1 MTIAILTGV
10 FLLLLLLRV
19 PVAFAI
25 GLASLSAMLV
35 DLPLEAAA
43 VTLTQRSVTSA
54 FTFTLLAI
62 PLFIL
67 SGKMLAAG
75 GVARRLVAFARAAVG
90 WLPGGLAIT
99 NVLATLLFGSI
110 TGSAAAT
117 TSGIGGFMIP
127 AMKSEGYP
135 RGFAAAL
142 TATAAT
148 TGLLLP
154 PSNVLIVY
162 AMVAGGV
169 SVGVLFL
176 SGYLP
181 GLLLCLLLVVVA
193 SIMSRAGG
201 YGRRERFPGWRV
213 LAASFFGILPS
224 FVLLFIVM
232 GGIVGGL
239 FTATEASAIAVL
251 YAFLLVF
258 AVYREVPLA
267 SLPQILRET
276 ASTTGMVFLLIGTS
290 VAIAWVFAYANV
302 PELIAETLG
311 TLKAHPWLLLL
322 AINILLLAVGT
333 FLDVTPGVLIFTP
346 ILLPLMVGL
355 APEFGLTPDEMRYHF
370 GIVLVFNLCLGLVS
384 PPAGTTLFIG
394 ASIAQCPLHEMN
406 RPLIPI
412 FGTGVV
418 ALIVVSYWTDLTLW
432 LPRQLGLLP

>member
-1 MTIAILTGV
+1 MTVAVLAGV

-19 PVAFAI
+19 PVAFGI
-25 GLASLSAMLV
+25 GLAALAAMLL
-35 DLPLEAAA
+35 DLPFEAGA
-43 VTLTQRSVTSA
+43 VTLTQRTVTSA

-67 SGKMLAAG
+67 SGKLLAAG

-90 WLPGGLAIT
+90 WLPGGLAVT
-99 NVLATLLFGSI
+99 NVFANLLFGSI

-148 TGLLLP
+148 AGLLLP

-169 SVGVLFL
+169 SVGALFL

-181 GLLLCLLLVVVA
+181 GFLLCLLLVVIA

-201 YGRRERFPGWRV
+201 YGQREAFPGIAV
-213 LAASFFGILPS
+213 LLRAFVGILPS
-224 FVLLFIVM
+224 FLLLAIVI

-251 YAFLLVF
+251 YAFVLVF
-258 AVYREVPLA
+258 AVYREA
-267 SLPQILRET
+267 SLKDLPRILRET

-290 VAIAWVFAYANV
+290 VAIAWVFAYADV
-302 PELIAETLG
+302 PDLIADALG
-311 TLKAHPWLLLL
+311 PLREHPWLLLL

-346 ILLPLMVGL
+346 IFLPLMMGL

-370 GIVLVFNLCLGLVS
+370 GVVMVFNLCLGLVS

-406 RPLIPI
+406 KPLIPI
-412 FGTGVV
+412 FGTGII
-418 ALIVVSYWTDLTLW
+418 ALMIVSYWTDLTLW

>member
-1 MTIAILTGV
+1 MTVAVLSGV
-10 FLLLLLLRV
+10 FLILLLLRV
-19 PVAFAI
+19 PVAFGI
-25 GLASLSAMLV
+25 GLAALVAMLL
-35 DLPLEAAA
+35 DLPFEASA
-43 VTLTQRSVTSA
+43 VTLTQRTVTSA

-67 SGKMLAAG
+67 SGKLLAAG
-75 GVARRLVAFARAAVG
+75 GVARRLVEFARAAVG
-90 WLPGGLAIT
+90 WLPGGLAVT
-99 NVLATLLFGSI
+99 NVFANLLFGSI

-169 SVGVLFL
+169 SVGALFL

-181 GLLLCLLLVVVA
+181 GFLLCLLLVVVA

-201 YGRRERFPGWRV
+201 YGRRETFPGVVALLRAFV
-213 LAASFFGILPS
+213 GILPS
-224 FVLLFIVM
+224 FLLLAIVI

-251 YAFLLVF
+251 YAFVLVF
-258 AVYREVPLA
+258 GVYREAPLRE
-267 SLPQILRET
+267 LPRILRET

-290 VAIAWVFAYANV
+290 VAIAWVFAYADV
-302 PELIAETLG
+302 PDLIADALG
-311 TLKAHPWLLLL
+311 PLREHPWLLLL
-322 AINILLLAVGT
+322 AINLLLLAVGT

-370 GIVLVFNLCLGLVS
+370 GVVMVFNLCLGLVS

-412 FGTGVV
+412 FGTGVI
-418 ALIVVSYWTDLTLW
+418 ALMIVSYWTDLTLW
-432 LPRQLGLLP
+432 LPRAMGLL

>member
-1 MTIAILTGV
+1 MTLAILAGV

-19 PVAFAI
+19 PVAFGI
-25 GLASLSAMLV
+25 GLASMAAMLV
-35 DLPLEAAA
+35 DLPLEASA
-43 VTLTQRSVTSA
+43 VTLTQRTVTSA

-67 SGKMLAAG
+67 SGKLLAAG
-75 GVARRLVAFARAAVG
+75 GVARRLVEFARAAVG
-90 WLPGGLAIT
+90 WLPGGLAVT
-99 NVLATLLFGSI
+99 NVLANLLFGSI

-127 AMKSEGYP
+127 AMKAEGYP

-169 SVGVLFL
+169 SVGALFL

-181 GLLLCLLLVVVA
+181 GLLLCGLLTIVA
-193 SIMSRAGG
+193 AIMSRAGG
-201 YGRRERFPGWRV
+201 YGRRETFPGWLP
-213 LAASFFGILPS
+213 LARGFVGILPS
-224 FVLLFIVM
+224 FLLLFIVM
-232 GGIVGGL
+232 GGIVGGW

-251 YAFLLVF
+251 YSFLLVF
-258 AVYREVPLA
+258 GVYREAPLRE
-267 SLPQILRET
+267 LPRILRET

-302 PELIAETLG
+302 PELIADAVGALRE
-311 TLKAHPWLLLL
+311 HPWLVLL
-322 AINILLLAVGT
+322 AINVLLLAVGT

-346 ILLPLMVGL
+346 IFLPLMVGL

-394 ASIAQCPLHEMN
+394 ASIARCSLSEMN

-412 FGTGVV
+412 FGVGVL

-432 LPRQLGLLP
+432 LPRTLGLL

>member
-1 MTIAILTGV
+1 MTVAVLSGV

-19 PVAFAI
+19 PVAFGI
-25 GLASLSAMLV
+25 GLAALAAMLL
-35 DLPLEAAA
+35 DLPFEAGA
-43 VTLTQRSVTSA
+43 VTLTQRTVTSA

-67 SGKMLAAG
+67 SGKLLAAG
-75 GVARRLVAFARAAVG
+75 GVARRLVEFARAAVG
-90 WLPGGLAIT
+90 WMPGGLAVT
-99 NVLATLLFGSI
+99 NVFANLLFGSI

-135 RGFAAAL
+135 RGFAASL

-169 SVGVLFL
+169 SVGALFL

-181 GLLLCLLLVVVA
+181 GLLLCLLLVIVA

-201 YGRRERFPGWRV
+201 YGQREAFPGVVALLRAFV
-213 LAASFFGILPS
+213 GILPS
-224 FVLLFIVM
+224 FLLLAIVI

-251 YAFLLVF
+251 YAFALVF
-258 AVYREVPLA
+258 GVYREA
-267 SLPQILRET
+267 SLRELPRILRET

-290 VAIAWVFAYANV
+290 VAIAWVFAYADV
-302 PELIAETLG
+302 PDLIADALG
-311 TLKAHPWLLLL
+311 PLREHPWLLLL
-322 AINILLLAVGT
+322 AINLLLLAVGT

-346 ILLPLMVGL
+346 ILLPLMMGL

-370 GIVLVFNLCLGLVS
+370 GVVMVFNLCLGLVS

-412 FGTGVV
+412 FGTGVI
-418 ALIVVSYWTDLTLW
+418 ALMIVSYWTDLTLW
-432 LPRQLGLLP
+432 LPRAMGLL

>member
-1 MTIAILTGV
+1 MTLSILSGV
-10 FLLLLLLRV
+10 FLLLMLLRV

-25 GLASLSAMLV
+25 GLASLAAMLV
-35 DLPLEAAA
+35 DLPLEASA
-43 VTLTQRSVTSA
+43 VTLTQRTVTSA

-67 SGKMLAAG
+67 SGKLLAAG
-75 GVARRLVAFARAAVG
+75 GVARRLVVFARAAVG
-90 WLPGGLAIT
+90 WLPGGLAVT

-127 AMKSEGYP
+127 AMKAEGYP

-169 SVGVLFL
+169 SVGTLFL
-176 SGYLP
+176 TGYLP
-181 GLLLCLLLVVVA
+181 GLLLCALLTVVA
-193 SIMSRAGG
+193 ATMSRIGG
-201 YGRRERFPGWRV
+201 YGKREAFPGWGL
-213 LAASFFGILPS
+213 LARSFVGILPS
-224 FVLLFIVM
+224 FLLLFIVM
-232 GGIVGGL
+232 GGIVGGW

-251 YAFLLVF
+251 YSFLLVF
-258 AVYREVPLA
+258 GVYREAPLCE
-267 SLPQILRET
+267 LPRILRET

-302 PELIAETLG
+302 PELIADAVGALRE
-311 TLKAHPWLLLL
+311 HPWLVLL
-322 AINILLLAVGT
+322 AINVLLLAVGT

-346 ILLPLMVGL
+346 IFLPLMVGL
-355 APEFGLTPDEMRYHF
+355 APAFGLTPDEMRYHF

-394 ASIAQCPLHEMN
+394 ASIAKCSLSEMN

-412 FGTGVV
+412 FGVSIV
-418 ALIVVSYWTDLTLW
+418 ALMVVSYWTDLTLW
-432 LPRQLGLLP
+432 LPRTLGLL

>member
-1 MTIAILTGV
+1 MTLSILAGV

-19 PVAFAI
+19 PVAFGI
-25 GLASLSAMLV
+25 GLASMAAMLV
-35 DLPLEAAA
+35 DLPLEASA
-43 VTLTQRSVTSA
+43 VTLTQRTVTSA

-67 SGKMLAAG
+67 SGKLLAAG
-75 GVARRLVAFARAAVG
+75 GVARRLVGFARAAVG
-90 WLPGGLAIT
+90 WLPGGLAVT
-99 NVLATLLFGSI
+99 NVFANLLFGSI

-127 AMKSEGYP
+127 AMKAEGYP

-169 SVGVLFL
+169 SVGALFL

-181 GLLLCLLLVVVA
+181 GLLLCGLLIVVA
-193 SIMSRAGG
+193 TIMSRVGG
-201 YGRRERFPGWRV
+201 YGQRETFPGWRL
-213 LAASFFGILPS
+213 LARSFVGILPS
-224 FVLLFIVM
+224 FLLLFIVM
-232 GGIVGGL
+232 GGIVGGW

-251 YAFLLVF
+251 YSFLLVF
-258 AVYREVPLA
+258 GVYREAPLRD
-267 SLPQILRET
+267 LPRILRDT

-302 PELIAETLG
+302 PELIAEAVGALRE
-311 TLKAHPWLLLL
+311 HPWLVLL
-322 AINILLLAVGT
+322 AINVLLLAVGT

-346 ILLPLMVGL
+346 IFLPLMVGM
-355 APEFGLTPDEMRYHF
+355 APEFGLTADEMRYHF

-394 ASIAQCPLHEMN
+394 ASIAKCSLSEMN

-412 FGTGVV
+412 FGVGVL
-418 ALIVVSYWTDLTLW
+418 ALIVVSYWPDLTLW
-432 LPRQLGLLP
+432 LPRALGLL

>member
-1 MTIAILTGV
+1 MTVAVLSGV
-10 FLLLLLLRV
+10 FLILLLLRV
-19 PVAFAI
+19 PVAFGI
-25 GLASLSAMLV
+25 GLAALVAMLL
-35 DLPLEAAA
+35 DLPFEASA
-43 VTLTQRSVTSA
+43 VTLTQRTVTSA

-67 SGKMLAAG
+67 SGKLLAAG
-75 GVARRLVAFARAAVG
+75 GVARRLVEFARAAVG
-90 WLPGGLAIT
+90 WLPGGLAVT
-99 NVLATLLFGSI
+99 NVFANLLFGSI

-169 SVGVLFL
+169 SVGALFL
-176 SGYLP
+176 SGYLH
-181 GLLLCLLLVVVA
+181 GFLLCLLLVVVA

-201 YGRRERFPGWRV
+201 YGKREAFPGVVALLRAFV
-213 LAASFFGILPS
+213 GILPS
-224 FVLLFIVM
+224 FLLLAIVI

-251 YAFLLVF
+251 YAFVLVF
-258 AVYREVPLA
+258 AVYREA
-267 SLPQILRET
+267 SLRELPRILRET

-290 VAIAWVFAYANV
+290 VAIAWVFAYADV
-302 PELIAETLG
+302 PDLIAEALG
-311 TLKAHPWLLLL
+311 PLREHPWLLLL
-322 AINILLLAVGT
+322 AINVLLLAVGT

-370 GIVLVFNLCLGLVS
+370 GVVMVFNLCLGLVS

-412 FGTGVV
+412 FGTGVI
-418 ALIVVSYWTDLTLW
+418 ALMIVSYWTDLTLW
-432 LPRQLGLLP
+432 LPRAMGLL

>member
-1 MTIAILTGV
+1 MTIALLAGV
-10 FLLLLLLRV
+10 FILLLLLRV
-19 PVAFAI
+19 PVAIAI
-25 GLASLSAMLV
+25 GLAALSAMLA
-35 DLPLEAAA
+35 DLPLEAST
-43 VTLTQRSVTSA
+43 VTLTQRTVTSA

-62 PLFIL
+62 PLFVL
-67 SGKMLAAG
+67 SGKLLAAG
-75 GVARRLVAFARAAVG
+75 GVARRLVEFARAAVG
-90 WLPGGLAIT
+90 WLPGGLAVT
-99 NVLATLLFGSI
+99 NVLANLLFGSI

-127 AMKSEGYP
+127 AMKAEGYP

-169 SVGVLFL
+169 SVGALFL

-181 GLLLCLLLVVVA
+181 GLLLCLLLVAVA
-193 SIMSRAGG
+193 ATMSRVGG
-201 YGRRERFPGWRV
+201 YGRREAFPGWAA
-213 LAASFFGILPS
+213 LARAFVGILPS
-224 FVLLFIVM
+224 FLLLFIVM
-232 GGIVGGL
+232 GGIVGGV
-239 FTATEASAIAVL
+239 FTATEASAIAVAYSL
-251 YAFLLVF
+251 VLVF
-258 AVYREVPLA
+258 GVYREAPL
-267 SLPQILRET
+267 SDLPRILRDT

-302 PELIAETLG
+302 PDLIADALG
-311 TLKAHPWLLLL
+311 ALRAHPWLLLL
-322 AINILLLAVGT
+322 AINLLLLAVGT

-346 ILLPLMVGL
+346 IFLPLMMDM
-355 APEFGLTPDEMRYHF
+355 APAFGLTPDEMRYHF

-394 ASIAQCPLHEMN
+394 ASIARCSLSEMN
-406 RPLIPI
+406 RPLVPI
-412 FGTGVV
+412 FGAGVV

-432 LPRQLGLLP
+432 LPRTLGLL

>member
-1 MTIAILTGV
+1 MTLSILAGV
-10 FLLLLLLRV
+10 FLILLLLRV
-19 PVAFAI
+19 PVAFGI
-25 GLASLSAMLV
+25 GLASMAAMLV
-35 DLPLEAAA
+35 DLPLEASA
-43 VTLTQRSVTSA
+43 VTLTQRTVTSA

-67 SGKMLAAG
+67 SGKLLAAG
-75 GVARRLVAFARAAVG
+75 GVARRLVEFARAAVG
-90 WLPGGLAIT
+90 WLPGGLAVT
-99 NVLATLLFGSI
+99 NVLANLLFGSI

-127 AMKSEGYP
+127 AMKAEGYP

-169 SVGVLFL
+169 SVGALFL

-181 GLLLCLLLVVVA
+181 GLLLCGLLIVVA
-193 SIMSRAGG
+193 AIMSRVGG
-201 YGRRERFPGWRV
+201 YGRRETFPGWWL
-213 LAASFFGILPS
+213 LARSFAGILPS
-224 FVLLFIVM
+224 FLLLFIVM
-232 GGIVGGL
+232 GGIVGGW

-251 YAFLLVF
+251 YSFVLVF
-258 AVYREVPLA
+258 GVYREAPLRE
-267 SLPQILRET
+267 LPRILRDT

-302 PELIAETLG
+302 PELIADAVGALRE
-311 TLKAHPWLLLL
+311 HPWLVLL
-322 AINILLLAVGT
+322 AINVLLLAVGT

-346 ILLPLMVGL
+346 IFLPLMVGL
-355 APEFGLTPDEMRYHF
+355 APEFGLTADEMRYHF

-394 ASIAQCPLHEMN
+394 ASIARCSLSEMN

-412 FGTGVV
+412 FGVGVL

-432 LPRQLGLLP
+432 LPRALGLL

>member
-1 MTIAILTGV
+1 MTIAVLAGV

-19 PVAFAI
+19 PVAFGI
-25 GLASLSAMLV
+25 GLAALVAMLM
-35 DLPLEAAA
+35 DLPFEASA
-43 VTLTQRSVTSA
+43 VTLTQRTVTSA

-67 SGKMLAAG
+67 SGKLLAAG

-90 WLPGGLAIT
+90 WLPGGLAVT
-99 NVLATLLFGSI
+99 NVLANLLFGSI

-148 TGLLLP
+148 VGLLLP

-169 SVGVLFL
+169 SVGALFL

-193 SIMSRAGG
+193 AIMSRVGG
-201 YGRRERFPGWRV
+201 YGRRDPFPGIATLLRAF
-213 LAASFFGILPS
+213 LGILPS
-224 FVLLFIVM
+224 FALLVIVI

-251 YAFLLVF
+251 YAFVLVF
-258 AVYREVPLA
+258 AIYREVPLRT
-267 SLPQILRET
+267 LPQILRET

-302 PELIAETLG
+302 PTLIAGAVGSLQE
-311 TLKAHPWLLLL
+311 HPWLVLL
-322 AINILLLAVGT
+322 AINLLLLAVGT

-346 ILLPLMVGL
+346 IFLPLMMGL
-355 APEFGLTPDEMRYHF
+355 APAFGLTPDEMRYHF
-370 GIVLVFNLCLGLVS
+370 GVVMVFNLCLGLVS

-394 ASIAQCPLHEMN
+394 ASIAKCPLHEMN

-412 FGTGVV
+412 FGAGVV
-418 ALIVVSYWTDLTLW
+418 ALMVVSYWTDLTLW
-432 LPRQLGLLP
+432 LPRKLGLL

>member
-1 MTIAILTGV
+1 MTVAVLSGV
-10 FLLLLLLRV
+10 FLILLLLRV
-19 PVAFAI
+19 PVAFGI
-25 GLASLSAMLV
+25 GLAALVAMLL
-35 DLPLEAAA
+35 DLPFEASA
-43 VTLTQRSVTSA
+43 VTLTQRTVTSA

-67 SGKMLAAG
+67 SGKLLAAG
-75 GVARRLVAFARAAVG
+75 GVARRLVEFARAAVG
-90 WLPGGLAIT
+90 WLPGGLAVT
-99 NVLATLLFGSI
+99 NVFANLLFGSI

-169 SVGVLFL
+169 SVGALFL

-181 GLLLCLLLVVVA
+181 GFLLCLLLVVVA
-193 SIMSRAGG
+193 SIMSRVGG
-201 YGRRERFPGWRV
+201 YGQREAFPGVGV
-213 LAASFFGILPS
+213 LLRAFVGILPS
-224 FVLLFIVM
+224 FLLLAIVI

-251 YAFLLVF
+251 YAFVLVF
-258 AVYREVPLA
+258 AVYREA
-267 SLPQILRET
+267 SPRELPRILRET

-290 VAIAWVFAYANV
+290 VAIAWVFAYADV
-302 PELIAETLG
+302 PDLIADALG
-311 TLKAHPWLLLL
+311 PLREHPWLLLL
-322 AINILLLAVGT
+322 AINVLLLAVGT

-370 GIVLVFNLCLGLVS
+370 GVVMVFNLCLGLVS

-412 FGTGVV
+412 FGTGVI
-418 ALIVVSYWTDLTLW
+418 ALMIVSYWTDLTLW
-432 LPRQLGLLP
+432 LPRAMGLL

>member
-1 MTIAILTGV
+1 VTLSILAGV

-19 PVAFAI
+19 PVAFGI
-25 GLASLSAMLV
+25 GLASMAAMLV
-35 DLPLEAAA
+35 DLPLEASA
-43 VTLTQRSVTSA
+43 VTLTQRTVTSA

-67 SGKMLAAG
+67 SGKLLAAG
-75 GVARRLVAFARAAVG
+75 GVARRLVGFARAAVG
-90 WLPGGLAIT
+90 WLPGGLAVT
-99 NVLATLLFGSI
+99 NVFANLLFGSI

-127 AMKSEGYP
+127 AMKAEGYP

-169 SVGVLFL
+169 SVGALFL

-181 GLLLCLLLVVVA
+181 GLLLCGLLIVVA
-193 SIMSRAGG
+193 TIMSRVGG
-201 YGRRERFPGWRV
+201 YGQRETFPGWRL
-213 LAASFFGILPS
+213 LARSFVGILPS
-224 FVLLFIVM
+224 FLLLFIVM
-232 GGIVGGL
+232 GGIVGGW

-251 YAFLLVF
+251 YSFLLVF
-258 AVYREVPLA
+258 GVYREAPLRD
-267 SLPQILRET
+267 LPRILRDT

-302 PELIAETLG
+302 PELIAEAVGALRE
-311 TLKAHPWLLLL
+311 HPWLVLL
-322 AINILLLAVGT
+322 AINVLLLAVGT

-346 ILLPLMVGL
+346 IFLPLMVGM
-355 APEFGLTPDEMRYHF
+355 APEFGLTADEMRYHF

-394 ASIAQCPLHEMN
+394 ASIAKCSLSEMN

-412 FGTGVV
+412 FGVGVL
-418 ALIVVSYWTDLTLW
+418 ALIVVSYWPDLTLW
-432 LPRQLGLLP
+432 LPRALGLL

>member
-1 MTIAILTGV
+1 MTVAILAGV

-25 GLASLSAMLV
+25 GLASLAAMLL
-35 DLPLEAAA
+35 DLPFEASA
-43 VTLTQRSVTSA
+43 VTLTQRTVTSA

-67 SGKMLAAG
+67 SGKLLAAG
-75 GVARRLVAFARAAVG
+75 GVARRLVEFARAAAG
-90 WLPGGLAIT
+90 WLPGGLAVT
-99 NVLATLLFGSI
+99 NVFANLLFGSI
-110 TGSAAAT
+110 SGSAAAT
-117 TSGIGGFMIP
+117 ASGVGGFMIP
-127 AMKSEGYP
+127 TMKSEHYP

-169 SVGVLFL
+169 SVGALFL
-176 SGYLP
+176 CGYLP
-181 GLLLCLLLVVVA
+181 GLLLCALLVVVA
-193 SIMSRAGG
+193 AVMSRAGG
-201 YGRRERFPGWRV
+201 YGRREAFPGWGV
-213 LAASFFGILPS
+213 LARAFLGILPS
-224 FVLLFIVM
+224 FVLLFLVM

-251 YAFLLVF
+251 YSFVLVF
-258 AVYREVPLA
+258 GVYREAPLRA
-267 SLPQILRET
+267 LPRILRET
-276 ASTTGMVFLLIGTS
+276 AATTGMVFLLIGTS

-302 PELIAETLG
+302 PELIAG
-311 TLKAHPWLLLL
+311 TVGALREHPWLLLL
-322 AINILLLAVGT
+322 AINVLLLAVGT

-346 ILLPLMVGL
+346 IFLPLMMEL

-370 GIVLVFNLCLGLVS
+370 GVVIVFNLCLGLVS
-384 PPAGTTLFIG
+384 PPAGTTLFIS
-394 ASIAQCPLHEMN
+394 ASIARCSLSEVN

-412 FGTGVV
+412 FGAGVL
-418 ALIVVSYWTDLTLW
+418 ALIVISYWTDLTLW
-432 LPRQLGLLP
+432 LPRALGQL

>member
-1 MTIAILTGV
+1 MTVAVLSGV

-19 PVAFAI
+19 PVAFGI
-25 GLASLSAMLV
+25 GLAALVAMLL
-35 DLPLEAAA
+35 DLPFEASA

-67 SGKMLAAG
+67 SGKLLAAG
-75 GVARRLVAFARAAVG
+75 GVARRLVEFARAAVG
-90 WLPGGLAIT
+90 WLPGGLAVT
-99 NVLATLLFGSI
+99 NVFANLLFGSI

-169 SVGVLFL
+169 SVGALFL

-181 GLLLCLLLVVVA
+181 GFLLCLLLVVVA

-201 YGRRERFPGWRV
+201 YGQREAFPGVFALLRAFV
-213 LAASFFGILPS
+213 GILPS
-224 FVLLFIVM
+224 FLLLAIVI

-258 AVYREVPLA
+258 GVYREA
-267 SLPQILRET
+267 SLRELPRILRET

-290 VAIAWVFAYANV
+290 VAIAWVFAYADV
-302 PELIAETLG
+302 PDLIADALG
-311 TLKAHPWLLLL
+311 PLRQHPWLLLL
-322 AINILLLAVGT
+322 AINVLLLAVGT

-370 GIVLVFNLCLGLVS
+370 GVVMVFNLCLGLVS

-412 FGTGVV
+412 FGTGVI
-418 ALIVVSYWTDLTLW
+418 ALMIVSYWTDLTLW
-432 LPRQLGLLP
+432 LPRAMGLL

>member
-1 MTIAILTGV
+1 MTIAVLAGV

-19 PVAFAI
+19 PVAFGI
-25 GLASLSAMLV
+25 GLAALVAMLM
-35 DLPLEAAA
+35 DLPFEASA
-43 VTLTQRSVTSA
+43 VTLTQRTVTSA

-67 SGKMLAAG
+67 SGKLLAAG

-90 WLPGGLAIT
+90 WLPGGLAVT
-99 NVLATLLFGSI
+99 NVLANLLFGSI

-135 RGFAAAL
+135 RGFAASL

-148 TGLLLP
+148 VGLLLP

-169 SVGVLFL
+169 SVGALFL

-193 SIMSRAGG
+193 AIMSRAGG
-201 YGRRERFPGWRV
+201 YGRRDPFPGV
-213 LAASFFGILPS
+213 AALLRAFLGILPS
-224 FVLLFIVM
+224 FALLAIVI

-251 YAFLLVF
+251 YAFVLVF
-258 AVYREVPLA
+258 AIYREVPLRA
-267 SLPQILRET
+267 LPQILRET

-290 VAIAWVFAYANV
+290 VAIAWVFAYADV
-302 PELIAETLG
+302 PALIAGAVG
-311 TLKAHPWLLLL
+311 TLKQHPWLVLL
-322 AINILLLAVGT
+322 AINLLLLAVGT

-346 ILLPLMVGL
+346 IFLPLMMEL
-355 APEFGLTPDEMRYHF
+355 APAFGLTPDEMRYHF
-370 GIVLVFNLCLGLVS
+370 GVVMVFNLCLGLVS

-394 ASIAQCPLHEMN
+394 ASIAKCPLHEMN

-412 FGTGVV
+412 FGAGVV
-418 ALIVVSYWTDLTLW
+418 ALMVVSYWTDLTLW
-432 LPRQLGLLP
+432 LPRKLGLL

>member
-1 MTIAILTGV
+1 MTVAILAGV
-10 FLLLLLLRV
+10 FLLLMLLRV

-25 GLASLSAMLV
+25 GLASLAAMLL
-35 DLPLEAAA
+35 DLPFEASV
-43 VTLTQRSVTSA
+43 VTLTQRTVTSA

-67 SGKMLAAG
+67 SGKLLAAG
-75 GVARRLVAFARAAVG
+75 GVARRLVEFARAAVG
-90 WLPGGLAIT
+90 WLPGGLAVT
-99 NVLATLLFGSI
+99 NVFANLLFGSI

-117 TSGIGGFMIP
+117 ASGVGGFMIP
-127 AMKSEGYP
+127 TMKSEHYP

-169 SVGVLFL
+169 SVGALFL
-176 SGYLP
+176 CGYLP
-181 GLLLCLLLVVVA
+181 GLLLCVLLVVVA
-193 SIMSRAGG
+193 AVMSRAGG
-201 YGRRERFPGWRV
+201 YGRRAAFPGWGM
-213 LAASFFGILPS
+213 LARAFLGILPS
-224 FVLLFIVM
+224 FVLLFLVM

-251 YAFLLVF
+251 YSFVLVF
-258 AVYREVPLA
+258 SVYCEAPLRA
-267 SLPQILRET
+267 LPRILRET
-276 ASTTGMVFLLIGTS
+276 AATTGMVFLLIGTS

-302 PELIAETLG
+302 PELIAGSVGALRE
-311 TLKAHPWLLLL
+311 HPRLLLL
-322 AINILLLAVGT
+322 AINVLLLAVGT

-346 ILLPLMVGL
+346 IFLPLMIGL

-370 GIVLVFNLCLGLVS
+370 GIVIVFNLCLGLVS
-384 PPAGTTLFIG
+384 PPAGTTLFIS
-394 ASIAQCPLHEMN
+394 ASIARCSLSEVN

-412 FGTGVV
+412 FAAGVL
-418 ALIVVSYWTDLTLW
+418 ALLVISYWTDLTLW
-432 LPRQLGLLP
+432 LPRALGQL